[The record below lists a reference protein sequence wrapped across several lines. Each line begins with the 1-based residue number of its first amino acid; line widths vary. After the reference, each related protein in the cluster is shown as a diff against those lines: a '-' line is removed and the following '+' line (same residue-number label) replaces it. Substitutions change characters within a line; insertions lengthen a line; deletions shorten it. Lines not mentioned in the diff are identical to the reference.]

1 MEPRVSTIGE
11 CGLKPSLLH
20 LDVNTKKPKSK
31 FTKAPLSPSSEGHAL
46 HRFDFQTKPAEE
58 VGGIITACKCH
69 VIFVTDLLT
78 CIAGFMCLQFKIQ
91 N

>member
-46 HRFDFQTKPAEE
+46 HAGLTSKQS
-58 VGGIITACKCH
+58 
-69 VIFVTDLLT
+69 LLRRL
-78 CIAGFMCLQFKIQ
+78 GE
-91 N
+91 